1 MASENI
7 NAAKFVH
14 AGPLVLD
21 ARLRGPVA
29 HALDDTTTGATLTNI
44 QFDPKLNE
52 IVDIGSNIEL
62 LNESRR
68 TTIGTEVGDT
78 VDEKKSIIRSIMPKS
93 YKGFSK
99 KRIGASKKK
108 MKNVPKKPRE
118 AAAAPPVAP
127 HDLPSL
133 QLGTPLG
140 KNAVKSEVVRYR
152 P

>member
-21 ARLRGPVA
+21 AKLRGPVV

-62 LNESRR
+62 LNESKM
-68 TTIGTEVGDT
+68 TTLGTEGGDT
-78 VDEKKSIIRSIMPKS
+78 VDEKKSIIKSIMPKT
-93 YKGFSK
+93 YKGFPK
-99 KRIGASKKK
+99 KRFGTSKKK
-108 MKNVPKKPRE
+108 MKNGPKKSKEP
-118 AAAAPPVAP
+118 AGAPPAAP

>member
-7 NAAKFVH
+7 NCAKFTH

-52 IVDIGSNIEL
+52 IVDIGSNIEQ

-68 TTIGTEVGDT
+68 TTIGTEAGDT
-78 VDEKKSIIRSIMPKS
+78 VDEKKSVIKSVRPKTLI
-93 YKGFSK
+93 KGFSK
-99 KRIGASKKK
+99 KTPRKKK
-108 MKNVPKKPRE
+108 TKPKKPTGTGG
-118 AAAAPPVAP
+118 APNMSPHDAPP
-127 HDLPSL
+127 L

-140 KNAVKSEVVRYR
+140 KNAVKSEVIRYR
-152 P
+152 S